1 MVLQKGDYILL
12 DYTMLTKDDG
22 KVIETTIEE
31 KAKEA
36 NIYDPNQ
43 AYGPRLIILGE
54 TKIFEPLEEALLK
67 SDEGSEVTVEVPPE
81 KAFGLRDQG
90 KVKVISIREFYRTG
104 KVPRVGDIVE
114 YNNQRARVISVSSGR
129 VILDFNHPLAGK
141 VIVVNAKVVKKLT
154 NDEDKVKEIVRQY
167 LPRLDMSR
175 VETKHE
181 NGQVTVKLPS
191 EVLFIEGIG
200 TIKFRIAE
208 ELAQRFTDV
217 KKIIYVEELEV
228 TREEQQAQQLQQAT
242 QGAQQPQ
249 QPQAT
254 EAQPQQ
260 AQGGSSE

>member
-12 DYTMLTKDDG
+12 DYTMLTKEDG

-81 KAFGLRDQG
+81 KAFGLRDQS
-90 KVKVISIREFYRTG
+90 KVKVVSIREFYRAG
-104 KVPRVGDIVE
+104 KVPKVGDIVE

-154 NDEDKVKEIVRQY
+154 SDEDKVKEIIRQY
-167 LPRLDMSR
+167 LPRLDMGR
-175 VETKHE
+175 VEAKHE
-181 NGQVTVKLPS
+181 NGQVTIKLPS
-191 EVLFIEGIG
+191 EVLFIDGIG
-200 TIKFRIAE
+200 TVKFRIAE

-228 TREEQQAQQLQQAT
+228 SREEQQAQQAQQTTQETQQQAT
-242 QGAQQPQ
+242 AQTQ
-249 QPQAT
+249 QV
-254 EAQPQQ
+254 
-260 AQGGSSE
+260 QGGSS

>member
-12 DYTMLTKDDG
+12 DYTMLTKEDG

-90 KVKVISIREFYRTG
+90 KVKVVSIREFYRAG

-141 VIVVNAKVVKKLT
+141 VIVVNAKVVKRLT
-154 NDEDKVKEIVRQY
+154 TDEEKVKEIVRQY

-175 VETKHE
+175 VEAKHE
-181 NGQVTVKLPS
+181 NGQVTIKLPS

-200 TIKFRIAE
+200 TVKFRIAE

-217 KKIIYVEELEV
+217 KKIVYVEELEV
-228 TREEQQAQQLQQAT
+228 SREEQQTQQPQAT
-242 QGAQQPQ
+242 QEEAQQAQAAAQQPQ
-249 QPQAT
+249 QI
-254 EAQPQQ
+254 QQ
-260 AQGGSSE
+260 TQGGSSE